1 MRRGSW
7 LLAGIVI
14 GVVFGG
20 AGAFAASRYVI
31 TSLSQIKPSVRAQ
44 LRGSQG
50 RKGTSGPQGQQGPQ
64 GPQGQQGQAG
74 SQGQQGAQ
82 GPSGAP
88 GANGTNGTNGTDG
101 LDGAAVIGR
110 AIGTGSP
117 GTNNTPQ
124 TITLT
129 NDTFSNAAADTDDL
143 IYASGTYTA
152 PQNCTGPSGVTL
164 IVRID
169 GAQIHGGSFDST
181 FGGPLGALVFLN
193 LGPVARIGL
202 GAGPHTISV
211 RADNGCAVPEETG
224 SLTIQIDTVALL

>member
-1 MRRGSW
+1 

-50 RKGTSGPQGQQGPQ
+50 RKGTSGPQG
-64 GPQGQQGQAG
+64 PQGQQGQAG
-74 SQGQQGAQ
+74 SQGQQGAR

-129 NDTFSNAAADTDDL
+129 NDTFSNAAADRMT
-143 IYASGTYTA
+143 
-152 PQNCTGPSGVTL
+152 
-164 IVRID
+164 
-169 GAQIHGGSFDST
+169 
-181 FGGPLGALVFLN
+181 
-193 LGPVARIGL
+193 
-202 GAGPHTISV
+202 
-211 RADNGCAVPEETG
+211 
-224 SLTIQIDTVALL
+224 